1 MSTKENGTGRK
12 AAGMGLIET
21 LVKSLTESDQSG
33 GSVNAMLNVR
43 MEVKIVIGR
52 ARLPLS
58 NLITLSQGAV
68 IELDRRIGDP
78 VDIVVEDVVVA
89 RGELVAGNDEGVGV
103 KLTEVV
109 KEALPSG
116 L

>member
-1 MSTKENGTGRK
+1 MSTKENGTGRN
-12 AAGMGLIET
+12 ASGMGLIET
-21 LVKSLTESDQSG
+21 LVKSLTESGQAG
-33 GSVNAMLNVR
+33 ESVNAMLNVR

-52 ARLPLS
+52 TRLPLS
-58 NLITLSQGAV
+58 HLITLPQGAV

-78 VDIVVEDVVVA
+78 VDIVVEDVVIA

-109 KEALPSG
+109 KEALPAG